1 MKNVVLGVSGGIAAY
16 KSCEIV
22 SGLKK
27 LGYSVK
33 VVMTENATK
42 FVAPLT
48 FETLSKKAV
57 ILDMFSEKP
66 HYEVEHISLAKWAD
80 VFLVA
85 PATEDV
91 IAKFACGIADDML
104 STAFQATEAK
114 KVICPAMNTKMYLSK
129 ANVKNMEELKKCGVE
144 FIDPAEGML
153 ACGDVGVGRMEEPV
167 NIIKH
172 IDEMLTPIADFRGKK
187 VLITAGGTKEDI
199 DGVRYI
205 GNNSSGKM
213 GVAIAE
219 AVKERGGDV
228 TLVCGNVSIAPPQ
241 NCDIIN
247 VISTIDMYNAVLER
261 VESHDVFIMS
271 AAPADY
277 RVKNRFDKKVKSETL
292 TLELVKNPDIAK
304 AVGERKGN
312 KVLVVFAAET
322 NDLLVNAE
330 QKLIKKNA
338 DIIVANDVTQEG
350 AGFNCDTNIAT
361 IMYADGRMESLPLMQ
376 KRELADAILDGISS
390 L

>member
-16 KSCEIV
+16 KSCELV

-27 LGYSVK
+27 LGYAVK
-33 VVMTENATK
+33 VIMTENATK

-48 FETLSKKAV
+48 FETLSKNAV
-57 ILDMFSEKP
+57 ILDMFAEKP

-91 IAKFACGIADDML
+91 IAKFSCGIADDML

-114 KVICPAMNTKMYLSK
+114 KIICPAMNTKMYLSP
-129 ANVKNMEELKKCGVE
+129 ANIKNMEELKIRGVE

-153 ACGDVGVGRMEEPV
+153 ACGDVGIGRMEEPM
-167 NIIKH
+167 NIIKRV
-172 IDEMLTPIADFRGKK
+172 DELLTPLADFRGRK
-187 VLITAGGTKEDI
+187 VLVTAGGTKEDI

-213 GVAIAE
+213 GIAIAE
-219 AVKERGGDV
+219 AIKERGGDV
-228 TLVCGNVSIAPPQ
+228 TLVCGNISIAPPQ
-241 NCDIIN
+241 NCDIVN
-247 VISTIDMYNAVLER
+247 VISTMDMYNAVLER
-261 VESHDVFIMS
+261 VDSHDVFIMS

-322 NDLLVNAE
+322 NDLLLNAE

-338 DIIVANDVTQEG
+338 DMIVANDVTQEG
-350 AGFNCDTNIAT
+350 AGFNYDTNIVT
-361 IMYADGRMESLPLMQ
+361 IMYADGRMESLPIMQ
-376 KRELADAILDGISS
+376 KRELADAILDGIST